1 MTAAELRKTRMAQGL
16 SLTEI
21 SRRTRI
27 GVTHLRRIEEG
38 DFKSLPPGFY
48 ARAFVR
54 AYAEAIGVDADIVIG
69 ALADQLPAA
78 QASSSPHP
86 TAPHM
91 QQQALSWTDAADL
104 IPDARMQVLKQ
115 LLDRHN
121 KTVAS
126 AEPVASR
133 ESVMATIRR
142 PEGPGGSSRHRW
154 TGCCWRSI
162 YLTVIGATAAF
173 CGVSVGELL
182 HVARFAVFTVLAL
195 ITLMYVMMMGGIAG
209 RTIGAMLL
217 DVPLLERSRSPLGL
231 GAIARRS
238 VDCVRAD
245 VAAAADVV
253 TLIPALLRQRPR
265 PGRVTALEC

>member
-1 MTAAELRKTRMAQGL
+1 MTAAELRKNRMAQGL

-38 DFKSLPPGFY
+38 DFRSLPPGFY

-54 AYAEAIGVDADIVIG
+54 AYAEAIGVDADIVLG
-69 ALADQLPAA
+69 TLADQLPASQSA
-78 QASSSPHP
+78 HSPHP
-86 TAPHM
+86 SHQSTLPWA
-91 QQQALSWTDAADL
+91 DAADL
-104 IPDARMQVLKQ
+104 IPNARMQVLKQ

-121 KTVAS
+121 QSVAS
-126 AEPVASR
+126 SEPVASR
-133 ESVMATIRR
+133 ESVTVATRARGPRR
-142 PEGPGGSSRHRW
+142 FLAASLDGLLLA
-154 TGCCWRSI
+154 SI

-173 CGVSVGELL
+173 CGVSVRELL
-182 HVARFAVFTVLAL
+182 HASGFAVFTVLAL
-195 ITLMYVMMMGGIAG
+195 ITLLYVMMMGGIAG

-217 DVPLLERSRSPLGL
+217 DVPLLEQSRSPLGL

-238 VDCVRAD
+238 VDCVRLD

-253 TLIPALLRQRPR
+253 TLIPALLKSARR
-265 PGRVTALEC
+265 AA

>member
-1 MTAAELRKTRMAQGL
+1 MSTAELRKTRMAQGL

-54 AYAEAIGVDADIVIG
+54 AYAEAIGVDADIVLG
-69 ALADQLPAA
+69 TLADQLPAA
-78 QASSSPHP
+78 QSASSPHP
-86 TAPHM
+86 SHPAHPSH
-91 QQQALSWTDAADL
+91 QATLPWADAADL
-104 IPDARMQVLKQ
+104 IPNARMQVLKQ
-115 LLDRHN
+115 LLERHN
-121 KTVAS
+121 EIVAN
-126 AEPVASR
+126 AEPASVSNVLLVPITAR
-133 ESVMATIRR
+133 GPRR
-142 PEGPGGSSRHRW
+142 FLAASFDGLLLA
-154 TGCCWRSI
+154 SI
-162 YLTVIGATAAF
+162 YLLVIGATAVF
-173 CGVSVGELL
+173 CGVGIRELL
-182 HVARFAVFTVLAL
+182 RVAGFAVFMVLAL
-195 ITLMYVMMMGGIAG
+195 ITMLYVMMMGGIAG

-253 TLIPALLRQRPR
+253 TLIPALL
-265 PGRVTALEC
+265 GRARRAA

>member
-69 ALADQLPAA
+69 TLADQLPAA

-91 QQQALSWTDAADL
+91 QQQALSWADAADL

-121 KTVAS
+121 KAVAT
-126 AEPVASR
+126 AEPVASQ
-133 ESVMATIRR
+133 ESVLVTIRGR
-142 PEGPGGSSRHRW
+142 GARRFLAASLDGLLLA
-154 TGCCWRSI
+154 SI

-173 CGVSVGELL
+173 CGVSMGELL
-182 HVARFAVFTVLAL
+182 HAARFAVFTVLAL
-195 ITLMYVMMMGGIAG
+195 ITLLYVMMMGGIAG

-217 DVPLLERSRSPLGL
+217 DVPLLERSRSPLRL

-253 TLIPALLRQRPR
+253 TLIPALLKS
-265 PGRVTALEC
+265 GRRAA

>member
-54 AYAEAIGVDADIVIG
+54 AYAEAIGVDADIVLG
-69 ALADQLPAA
+69 TLAEQLPAA

-86 TAPHM
+86 ALHTP
-91 QQQALSWTDAADL
+91 QQALPWADAAEL

-115 LLDRHN
+115 LLERHN
-121 KTVAS
+121 EIVAS
-126 AEPVASR
+126 AEPAVTRQPMAAGTPGRGPRRFLAASLDGLLL
-133 ESVMATIRR
+133 A
-142 PEGPGGSSRHRW
+142 
-154 TGCCWRSI
+154 SI
-162 YLTVIGATAAF
+162 YLAVIGATAVF
-173 CGVSVGELL
+173 CGVNVGELL
-182 HVARFAVFTVLAL
+182 RVAGFAVFTVLAL
-195 ITLMYVMMMGGIAG
+195 ITLLYVMMMGGIAG
-209 RTIGAMLL
+209 RTVGAMLL

-231 GAIARRS
+231 RAIARRS

-253 TLIPALLRQRPR
+253 TLIPALLK
-265 PGRVTALEC
+265 PGRRAA

>member
-1 MTAAELRKTRMAQGL
+1 MTAAELRKNRMAQGL

-54 AYAEAIGVDADIVIG
+54 AYAEAIGVDADIVLG
-69 ALADQLPAA
+69 TLADQLPASQSA
-78 QASSSPHP
+78 HSPHP
-86 TAPHM
+86 SH
-91 QQQALSWTDAADL
+91 QASLPWADAADL
-104 IPDARMQVLKQ
+104 IPNARMQVLKQ
-115 LLDRHN
+115 LLERHN
-121 KTVAS
+121 ESVAS
-126 AEPVASR
+126 VEPVASQ
-133 ESVMATIRR
+133 ESVTAPTRAR
-142 PEGPGGSSRHRW
+142 GPRQFLAASLDGLLLA
-154 TGCCWRSI
+154 SI

-173 CGVSVGELL
+173 CGVSGRELL
-182 HVARFAVFTVLAL
+182 HASGFAVFTVLAL
-195 ITLMYVMMMGGIAG
+195 ITLLYVMMMGGIAG

-217 DVPLLERSRSPLGL
+217 DVPLLEQSRSPLGL

-238 VDCVRAD
+238 VNCVRLD

-253 TLIPALLRQRPR
+253 TLIPALLKS
-265 PGRVTALEC
+265 GRRAA

>member
-16 SLTEI
+16 ILTEI

-69 ALADQLPAA
+69 MLADQLPAA

-86 TAPHM
+86 TALHTH
-91 QQQALSWTDAADL
+91 QRALPWADAADL
-104 IPDARMQVLKQ
+104 IPDARMQVLKL

-121 KTVAS
+121 KAVAS
-126 AEPVASR
+126 AQPVVSQ
-133 ESVMATIRR
+133 ESVMVTTPARGPRR
-142 PEGPGGSSRHRW
+142 FLAASLDGLLLA
-154 TGCCWRSI
+154 SI

-173 CGVSVGELL
+173 CGVSMGELL
-182 HVARFAVFTVLAL
+182 HAARFAVFTVLAL
-195 ITLMYVMMMGGIAG
+195 ITLLYVTMMGGIAG

-217 DVPLLERSRSPLGL
+217 DVPLLERSCSPLGL

-253 TLIPALLRQRPR
+253 TLIPALLKSARR
-265 PGRVTALEC
+265 AA

>member
-38 DFKSLPPGFY
+38 DFKALPPGFY
-48 ARAFVR
+48 ARSFVR
-54 AYAEAIGVDADIVIG
+54 AYAEAIGVDADIVLG
-69 ALADQLPAA
+69 TLADQLPASQSA
-78 QASSSPHP
+78 NSPHP
-86 TAPHM
+86 SNASH
-91 QQQALSWTDAADL
+91 QANLPWADAAEL

-126 AEPVASR
+126 AEPAASQ
-133 ESVMATIRR
+133 ESVTVARPTRGPRR
-142 PEGPGGSSRHRW
+142 FLAASLDGLLLA
-154 TGCCWRSI
+154 SI
-162 YLTVIGATAAF
+162 YVAVIGATAVF

-182 HVARFAVFTVLAL
+182 HAARFAVFTVLAL
-195 ITLMYVMMMGGIAG
+195 ITLLYVMMMGGIAG

-217 DVPLLERSRSPLGL
+217 DVPLLERSHSPLRL

-253 TLIPALLRQRPR
+253 TLIPALLKT
-265 PGRVTALEC
+265 GRRAA

>member
-1 MTAAELRKTRMAQGL
+1 MTAAELRKNRMAQGL

-54 AYAEAIGVDADIVIG
+54 AYADAIGVDADIVLG
-69 ALADQLPAA
+69 TLADQLPASQSA
-78 QASSSPHP
+78 HSPHP
-86 TAPHM
+86 SH
-91 QQQALSWTDAADL
+91 QASLPWADAADL
-104 IPDARMQVLKQ
+104 IPNARMQVLKQ
-115 LLDRHN
+115 LLERHN
-121 KTVAS
+121 ESVAS
-126 AEPVASR
+126 VEPIASH
-133 ESVMATIRR
+133 ESVTVTTRARGPRR
-142 PEGPGGSSRHRW
+142 FLAASLDGLLLA
-154 TGCCWRSI
+154 SI

-173 CGVSVGELL
+173 CGVGVRELL
-182 HVARFAVFTVLAL
+182 HASGFAVFTVLAL
-195 ITLMYVMMMGGIAG
+195 ITLLYVMMMGGIAG

-217 DVPLLERSRSPLGL
+217 DVPLLEQSRSPLGL

-238 VDCVRAD
+238 VDCVRLD

-253 TLIPALLRQRPR
+253 TLIPALLKS
-265 PGRVTALEC
+265 GRRAA

>member
-1 MTAAELRKTRMAQGL
+1 MSTAELRKHRMAQGL

-27 GVTHLRRIEEG
+27 GVTYLRRIEEG
-38 DFKSLPPGFY
+38 DFRSLPPGFY

-54 AYAEAIGVDADIVIG
+54 AYAEAIGVDADIVLG
-69 ALADQLPAA
+69 ELADHLPAA
-78 QASSSPHP
+78 QASASPHP
-86 TAPHM
+86 SAPHA
-91 QQQALSWTDAADL
+91 QQALPYADAGDL

-115 LLDRHN
+115 LLERHN
-121 KTVAS
+121 
-126 AEPVASR
+126 
-133 ESVMATIRR
+133 ESVTSVESAGGQDLVAHAAPARGPRR
-142 PEGPGGSSRHRW
+142 FLAASLDGLLLA
-154 TGCCWRSI
+154 SI
-162 YLTVIGATAAF
+162 YLAVIGATALF
-173 CGVSVGELL
+173 CGVSVRELL
-182 HVARFAVFTVLAL
+182 SVARFAVFTVLAL
-195 ITLMYVMMMGGIAG
+195 ITLLYVLMMGGIAG

-253 TLIPALLRQRPR
+253 TLIPALLNRARR
-265 PGRVTALEC
+265 AA

>member
-1 MTAAELRKTRMAQGL
+1 MTAAELRKNRMAQGL

-54 AYAEAIGVDADIVIG
+54 AYAEAIGVDADIVLG
-69 ALADQLPAA
+69 TLADQLPASQSA
-78 QASSSPHP
+78 HSPHP
-86 TAPHM
+86 SHQTTLPWA
-91 QQQALSWTDAADL
+91 DAADL
-104 IPDARMQVLKQ
+104 IPNARMQVLKQ
-115 LLDRHN
+115 LLERHN
-121 KTVAS
+121 ESVAS
-126 AEPVASR
+126 AEPVASQ
-133 ESVMATIRR
+133 ESVTAPTRARGPRR
-142 PEGPGGSSRHRW
+142 FLAASLDGLLLA
-154 TGCCWRSI
+154 SI

-173 CGVSVGELL
+173 CGVGVRALL
-182 HVARFAVFTVLAL
+182 HASGFAVFTVLAL
-195 ITLMYVMMMGGIAG
+195 ITLLYVMMMGGIAG

-217 DVPLLERSRSPLGL
+217 DVPLLEQSRSPLGL

-238 VDCVRAD
+238 VDCVRLD

-253 TLIPALLRQRPR
+253 TLIPALLKS
-265 PGRVTALEC
+265 GRRAA

>member
-69 ALADQLPAA
+69 MLADQLPAA
-78 QASSSPHP
+78 QAASSPHP
-86 TAPHM
+86 TAPHTH
-91 QQQALSWTDAADL
+91 QRALPWADAADL

-121 KTVAS
+121 KDVAS
-126 AEPVASR
+126 AEPVASQQ
-133 ESVMATIRR
+133 SVTVTTPTGGPRR
-142 PEGPGGSSRHRW
+142 FLAASLDGLLLA
-154 TGCCWRSI
+154 SI
-162 YLTVIGATAAF
+162 YLTVIGGTAAF
-173 CGVSVGELL
+173 CGVSAGELL
-182 HVARFAVFTVLAL
+182 HAARFAVFTVLAL
-195 ITLMYVMMMGGIAG
+195 ITLLYVMMMGGIAG

-253 TLIPALLRQRPR
+253 TLIPALLKH
-265 PGRVTALEC
+265 GRRAA

>member
-1 MTAAELRKTRMAQGL
+1 MAQGL

-38 DFKSLPPGFY
+38 DFRSLPPGFY

-54 AYAEAIGVDADIVIG
+54 AYAEAIGVDADIVLRT
-69 ALADQLPAA
+69 LADQLPAA
-78 QASSSPHP
+78 QASSSQHP
-86 TAPHM
+86 TAPHTP
-91 QQQALSWTDAADL
+91 QRALPWADAADL

-115 LLDRHN
+115 LLERHN
-121 KTVAS
+121 ESVAGL
-126 AEPVASR
+126 EPVASQ
-133 ESVMATIRR
+133 ESVTVAKPSRGPRR
-142 PEGPGGSSRHRW
+142 FLAASLDGLLLA
-154 TGCCWRSI
+154 SI

-195 ITLMYVMMMGGIAG
+195 ITLLYVMMMGGIAG

-217 DVPLLERSRSPLGL
+217 DVPLLEQSRSPLGL

-238 VDCVRAD
+238 VNCVRAD
-245 VAAAADVV
+245 VAAAAELV
-253 TLIPALLRQRPR
+253 TLIPALLKN
-265 PGRVTALEC
+265 GRRAA

>member
-69 ALADQLPAA
+69 TLADQLPAA
-78 QASSSPHP
+78 QAASSPHP
-86 TAPHM
+86 SAPHM

-133 ESVMATIRR
+133 ESVMATIRGR
-142 PEGPGGSSRHRW
+142 GPRRFLAASLDGLLLA
-154 TGCCWRSI
+154 SI

-253 TLIPALLRQRPR
+253 TLIPALLRS
-265 PGRVTALEC
+265 GRRAA